1 MLCVK
6 CNCEINAMAKRG
18 DAVFLNFCQQCVD
31 STFGGVNAQPWAQ
44 TRGRPS
50 EPIIPDE
57 CDAPEEKPHLPE
69 GKLKP
74 VRSGFTE
81 RGAKWTR
88 AYSD

>member
-6 CNCEINAMAKRG
+6 CNREKEPGKRG
-18 DAVFLNFCQQCVD
+18 AATFSNMCQKCVD
-31 STFGGVNAQPWAQ
+31 DTHDGTILQPWAQ

-74 VRSGFTE
+74 VRSGLTE
-81 RGAKWTR
+81 RGAKWKR